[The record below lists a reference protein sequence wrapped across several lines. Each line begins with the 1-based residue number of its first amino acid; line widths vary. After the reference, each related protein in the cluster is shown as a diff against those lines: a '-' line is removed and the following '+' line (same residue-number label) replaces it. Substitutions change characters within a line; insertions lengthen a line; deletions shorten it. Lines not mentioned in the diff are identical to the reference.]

1 LIISSPILTPKTQY
15 TINSGFGVDAY
26 LIENPLLTIK
36 ETASLFRIDEILVVS
51 LIKDDLL
58 IAKKI
63 VDKNEVNILIDSESI
78 HQYLSNSLVTDE
90 DLNSYIDNYT
100 DQVISPPLKTQP
112 KPIKHSITPKNFRKN
127 NVNITCLK
135 LHNESTPK
143 SQHTTS
149 NNTES
154 SSVECLLKST
164 TIEGIHESATNKEVS
179 QGEKI
184 KAVLTAPPK
193 SSILSVQ
200 YINEFN
206 SNVKTIPGYK
216 SMKISYHNKHT
227 KIFLRIKG
235 QADLELMRFHNDQVI
250 TEQDIANINTYYE
263 RFRFL
268 KSKGMPCHK
277 IALLRQDSLR
287 KLVTFNCFWEFGEE
301 VLNPDSVIK
310 VKRMRKRY
318 FSEKGFGT
326 KNLEAFD
333 YNSFEEC
340 FLDAAT
346 KKGPKTD
353 RDTIIK
359 LFSAVFN
366 KAKKSENI
374 EKLNFPNFV
383 DRQKRNRSDSSSK
396 EMIKLETYILHLTK
410 AVELGF
416 DQLALNLI
424 LQESILTRKGVT
436 THQRWGDLDLDTLV
450 KEVPA
455 HQNKN
460 GKYGRLMLPEQLKDL
475 LIIYREKL
483 VADPKVVKDHLG
495 MPLHLFPSPQEKNK
509 DSPRS
514 NFDCQLKV
522 VKTAIKNDI
531 ETLDSEMHDKEA
543 LKKKINKFSPHRLR
557 DLSDALLIEVRAT
570 NAQKELSAGRST
582 NDVAIGYEDLTDS
595 KIIELKTKKF
605 DLIARLHPEYINA
618 IEGMKKNWK
627 DAL

>member
-36 ETASLFRIDEILVVS
+36 ETASLFRIDKILVVS
-51 LIKDDLL
+51 LIKDKLL

-78 HQYLSNSLVTDE
+78 HQYLSNSFVTDE
-90 DLNSYIDNYT
+90 DLNAYIEHNT
-100 DQVISPPLKTQP
+100 DQVISLPLKTQA
-112 KPIKHSITPKNFRKN
+112 KPIKHSITPKNFRNN

-135 LHNESTPK
+135 LKNESTSK
-143 SQHTTS
+143 SQHTIS
-149 NNTES
+149 KNTES
-154 SSVECLLKST
+154 SIAECLNKST
-164 TIEGIHESATNKEVS
+164 EIEVIHESEKNEDISKDNEISYNSSPLYKNSTLLVRYITN
-179 QGEKI
+179 
-184 KAVLTAPPK
+184 
-193 SSILSVQ
+193 
-200 YINEFN
+200 FN
-206 SNVKTIPGYK
+206 SKVKTIPG
-216 SMKISYHNKHT
+216 SNGLKISRHDKFK
-227 KIFLRIKG
+227 KIFIRSAGQKDIVLIKVLIG
-235 QADLELMRFHNDQVI
+235 QEI
-250 TEQDIANINTYYE
+250 TEQDITNIQKYYE
-263 RFRFL
+263 RFLLL
-268 KSKGMPCHK
+268 KSEGMPCHE
-277 IALLRQDSLR
+277 IGLLRQDSLR
-287 KLVTFNCFWEFGEE
+287 KLVTFNDFWVFGEE
-301 VLNPDSVIK
+301 TLNPDSVVK
-310 VKRMRKRY
+310 VKRMRVRY
-318 FSEKGFGT
+318 FPKDCLGI
-326 KNLEAFD
+326 KQLAAFD
-333 YNSFEEC
+333 YNSFEKY
-340 FLDAAT
+340 FLDVAADN
-346 KKGPKTD
+346 GPKTD

-359 LFSAVFN
+359 LFSAIYN
-366 KAKKSENI
+366 KAKESDNI
-374 EKLNFPNFV
+374 VKLDFPNFV
-383 DRQKRNRSDSSSK
+383 DGQKRNRSDRRSK
-396 EMIKLETYILHLTK
+396 EMIELETYILHLTK
-410 AVELGF
+410 SVELGF

-483 VADPKVVKDHLG
+483 MADPKVVKDHLG
-495 MPLHLFPSPQEKNK
+495 MPIHLFPSPQEKNK
-509 DSPRS
+509 DSPRA
-514 NFDCQLKV
+514 NFDCQLEIV
-522 VKTAIKNDI
+522 QTAIKNDI
-531 ETLDSEMHDKEA
+531 GILYFEKHDIEA

-570 NAQKELSAGRST
+570 NAQKELAAGRST

-605 DLIARLHPEYINA
+605 DLIARLHPEYLNA